1 MKVFNLIHRDKV
13 WVYNL
18 TKKVYS
24 ELETYK
30 HNKNNTTNFIVTGRE
45 KKYLPVGAKLV
56 PTIKLIEETQDGK
69 IVCHIIHRHN
79 LWDRLRSFKHS
90 FTSVIIEEFM

>member
-1 MKVFNLIHRDKV
+1 MKIFNLIHGDKV

-18 TKKVYS
+18 TKKVYN
-24 ELETYK
+24 ELITCR
-30 HNKNNTTNFIVTGRE
+30 HNRNGLTTFNVTDNE
-45 KKYLPVGAKLV
+45 SKYPPVDAKLV
-56 PTIKLIEETQDGK
+56 PTIKLIEETLDGK
-69 IVCHIIHRHN
+69 IVYHIIHRHN